1 MTADKRAALWLA
13 PDPPR
18 CTTPKLFRQE
28 AIVARRETWLGHVQ
42 LVQPVSTRIAII
54 TTISF
59 LAAWLMIATTASYTR
74 RVHTSGVITPSG
86 GLMTITTPAAG
97 IVSRASTEGQQV
109 SAGQVLYVI
118 DRDADSVDG
127 PTQQQVISALIA
139 QRVAL
144 QREYSM
150 RQSIAQ
156 VQRQSLAN
164 EMANL
169 AVQHDRLTQQLENSD
184 KVLPV
189 MRTAMD
195 RLRVASSQHVVTDT
209 QYQGQIFAFTELL
222 GQHVQF
228 QQTALAIEGK
238 MADISAKIATSDNDL
253 AKDLSQIDRNIS
265 QLTQQIAE
273 QQAKREIKILAPIA
287 GTLTA
292 IRAYP
297 GQTVAQGAPLV
308 TLLPDDVSLEADLY
322 VDSSS
327 IGFIRQN
334 AHVFLR
340 YTAFPFQRFGLYEGQ
355 VTEITRA
362 PMRPSSDQTESPQ
375 RTAETGRYRIVV
387 APRVP
392 YVIDN
397 DVHMPLQAGMEVDA
411 DIAIENRRLYQWLLD
426 PLYRAAGSIQL
437 VTASAKP

>member
-1 MTADKRAALWLA
+1 VTADKTSAVQFA

-18 CTTPKLFRQE
+18 CTTPKLFRHE
-28 AIVARRETWLGHVQ
+28 AVVARRETWLGHVQ

-59 LAAWLMIATTASYTR
+59 LAAWLVIAMTASYTR
-74 RVHTSGVITPSG
+74 RAHTSGIITPSG

-97 IVSRASTEGQQV
+97 MVSRAGIEGQKV
-109 SAGQVLYVI
+109 SAGQVVYVI
-118 DRDADSVDG
+118 DRDANSVDG
-127 PTQQQVISALIA
+127 PTLQQVISALVA

-144 QREYSM
+144 QHEYSM
-150 RQSIAQ
+150 RQSIAK

-169 AVQHDRLTQQLENSD
+169 AVQHDRLTQQLENTD

-189 MRTAMD
+189 MHTAMD
-195 RLRVASSQHVVTDT
+195 RLRVASSQHVVTDS
-209 QYQGQIFAFTELL
+209 QYQGQMFAFTELL
-222 GQHVQF
+222 GQHAQF
-228 QQTALAIEGK
+228 QQTALAIEGR
-238 MADISAKIATSDNDL
+238 MTEITARIATFDDDL
-253 AKDLSQIDRNIS
+253 AKDLSQINRNIS

-273 QQAKREIKILAPIA
+273 HQAKWEIKILAPIA

-308 TLLPDDVSLEADLY
+308 TLLPGDVSLEADLY

-362 PMRPSSDQTESPQ
+362 PMRPSDQTEPPQ
-375 RTAETGRYRIVV
+375 RTAETGRYRVVV
-387 APRVP
+387 APRLP

-397 DVHMPLQAGMEVDA
+397 DIHMPLQAGMEVDA

>member
-1 MTADKRAALWLA
+1 MTADKTSAVQFA

-18 CTTPKLFRQE
+18 CTTPKLFRHE
-28 AIVARRETWLGHVQ
+28 AVVARRETWLGHVQ

-59 LAAWLMIATTASYTR
+59 LAAWLVIAMTASYTR
-74 RVHTSGVITPSG
+74 RAHTSGIITPSG

-97 IVSRASTEGQQV
+97 MVSRAGIEGQKV
-109 SAGQVLYVI
+109 SAGQVVYVI
-118 DRDADSVDG
+118 DRDANSVDG
-127 PTQQQVISALIA
+127 PTQQQVISALVA

-144 QREYSM
+144 QHEYSM
-150 RQSIAQ
+150 RQSIAK

-169 AVQHDRLTQQLENSD
+169 AVQHDRLTQQLENTD

-189 MRTAMD
+189 MHTAMD
-195 RLRVASSQHVVTDT
+195 RLRVASSQHVVTDS
-209 QYQGQIFAFTELL
+209 QYQGQMFAFTELL
-222 GQHVQF
+222 GQHAQF
-228 QQTALAIEGK
+228 QQTALAIEGR
-238 MADISAKIATSDNDL
+238 MTEITARIATFDDDL
-253 AKDLSQIDRNIS
+253 AKDLSQINRNIS

-273 QQAKREIKILAPIA
+273 HQAKWEIKILAPIA

-308 TLLPDDVSLEADLY
+308 TLLPGDVSLEADLY

-362 PMRPSSDQTESPQ
+362 PMRPSDQTEPPQ
-375 RTAETGRYRIVV
+375 RTAETGRYRVVV
-387 APRVP
+387 APRLP

-397 DVHMPLQAGMEVDA
+397 DIHMPLQAGMEVDA

>member
-1 MTADKRAALWLA
+1 MTEITA
-13 PDPPR
+13 
-18 CTTPKLFRQE
+18 
-28 AIVARRETWLGHVQ
+28 
-42 LVQPVSTRIAII
+42 RIA
-54 TTISF
+54 TF
-59 LAAWLMIATTASYTR
+59 
-74 RVHTSGVITPSG
+74 
-86 GLMTITTPAAG
+86 
-97 IVSRASTEGQQV
+97 
-109 SAGQVLYVI
+109 
-118 DRDADSVDG
+118 DD
-127 PTQQQVISALIA
+127 
-139 QRVAL
+139 
-144 QREYSM
+144 
-150 RQSIAQ
+150 
-156 VQRQSLAN
+156 
-164 EMANL
+164 
-169 AVQHDRLTQQLENSD
+169 
-184 KVLPV
+184 
-189 MRTAMD
+189 
-195 RLRVASSQHVVTDT
+195 
-209 QYQGQIFAFTELL
+209 
-222 GQHVQF
+222 
-228 QQTALAIEGK
+228 
-238 MADISAKIATSDNDL
+238 DL
-253 AKDLSQIDRNIS
+253 AKDLSQINRNIL

-273 QQAKREIKILAPIA
+273 HQAKWEIKILAPIA

-308 TLLPDDVSLEADLY
+308 TLLPGDVSLEADLY

-355 VTEITRA
+355 VAEITRA

>member
-1 MTADKRAALWLA
+1 MA
-13 PDPPR
+13 
-18 CTTPKLFRQE
+18 
-28 AIVARRETWLGHVQ
+28 
-42 LVQPVSTRIAII
+42 
-54 TTISF
+54 
-59 LAAWLMIATTASYTR
+59 MIAMTASYTR

-86 GLMTITTPAAG
+86 GLVTITTPAAG
-97 IVSRASTEGQQV
+97 IVGRASTEGQKV

-118 DRDADSVDG
+118 DRDANSVDG

-150 RQSIAQ
+150 RQSIAE

-195 RLRVASSQHVVTDT
+195 RLRVASSQHVVTDS

-238 MADISAKIATSDNDL
+238 MADIGAKIATSDNDL

-292 IRAYP
+292 VRAYP

-308 TLLPDDVSLEADLY
+308 TLLPAMYPWKPISMSIAHRLALFVRTHTSSFATPRFRFSGSVSMKVKSRRSHALLCAHHQTKRNHLRERRKRDATALSLHHACPM
-322 VDSSS
+322 SSTT
-327 IGFIRQN
+327 I
-334 AHVFLR
+334 
-340 YTAFPFQRFGLYEGQ
+340 Y
-355 VTEITRA
+355 
-362 PMRPSSDQTESPQ
+362 
-375 RTAETGRYRIVV
+375 TGR
-387 APRVP
+387 
-392 YVIDN
+392 
-397 DVHMPLQAGMEVDA
+397 
-411 DIAIENRRLYQWLLD
+411 
-426 PLYRAAGSIQL
+426 
-437 VTASAKP
+437 

>member
-1 MTADKRAALWLA
+1 VTADKTSAVQFA

-18 CTTPKLFRQE
+18 CTTPKLFRHE
-28 AIVARRETWLGHVQ
+28 AVVARRETWLGHVQ

-59 LAAWLMIATTASYTR
+59 LAAWLVIAMTASYTR
-74 RVHTSGVITPSG
+74 RAHTSGIITPSG

-97 IVSRASTEGQQV
+97 MVSRAGIEGQKV
-109 SAGQVLYVI
+109 SAGQVVYVI
-118 DRDADSVDG
+118 DRDANSVDG
-127 PTQQQVISALIA
+127 PTQQQVISALVA

-144 QREYSM
+144 QHEYSM
-150 RQSIAQ
+150 RQSIAK

-169 AVQHDRLTQQLENSD
+169 AVQHDRLTQQLENTD

-189 MRTAMD
+189 MHTAMD
-195 RLRVASSQHVVTDT
+195 RLRVASSQHVVTDS
-209 QYQGQIFAFTELL
+209 QYQGQMFAFTELL
-222 GQHVQF
+222 GQHAQF
-228 QQTALAIEGK
+228 QQTALAIEGR
-238 MADISAKIATSDNDL
+238 MTEITARIATFDDDL
-253 AKDLSQIDRNIS
+253 AKDLSQINRNIS

-273 QQAKREIKILAPIA
+273 HQAKWEIKILAPIA

-308 TLLPDDVSLEADLY
+308 TRLPGDVSLEADLY

-362 PMRPSSDQTESPQ
+362 PMRPSDQTEPPQ
-375 RTAETGRYRIVV
+375 RTAETGRYRVVV
-387 APRVP
+387 APRLP

-397 DVHMPLQAGMEVDA
+397 DIHMPLQAGMEVDA

>member
-1 MTADKRAALWLA
+1 
-13 PDPPR
+13 
-18 CTTPKLFRQE
+18 
-28 AIVARRETWLGHVQ
+28 
-42 LVQPVSTRIAII
+42 
-54 TTISF
+54 
-59 LAAWLMIATTASYTR
+59 
-74 RVHTSGVITPSG
+74 
-86 GLMTITTPAAG
+86 MTITTPAAG
-97 IVSRASTEGQQV
+97 MVSRAGIEGQKV
-109 SAGQVLYVI
+109 SAGQVVYVI
-118 DRDADSVDG
+118 DRDANSVDG
-127 PTQQQVISALIA
+127 PTQQQVISALVA

-144 QREYSM
+144 QHEYSM
-150 RQSIAQ
+150 RQSIAK

-169 AVQHDRLTQQLENSD
+169 AVQHDRLTQQLENTD

-189 MRTAMD
+189 MHTAMD
-195 RLRVASSQHVVTDT
+195 RLRVASSQHVVTDS
-209 QYQGQIFAFTELL
+209 QYQGQMFAFTELL
-222 GQHVQF
+222 GQHAQF
-228 QQTALAIEGK
+228 QQTALAIEGR
-238 MADISAKIATSDNDL
+238 MTEITARIATFDDDL
-253 AKDLSQIDRNIS
+253 AKDLSQINRNIS

-273 QQAKREIKILAPIA
+273 HQAKWEIKILAPIA

-308 TLLPDDVSLEADLY
+308 TLLPGDVSLEADLY

-362 PMRPSSDQTESPQ
+362 PMRPSDQTEPPQ
-375 RTAETGRYRIVV
+375 RTAETGRYRVVV
-387 APRVP
+387 APRLP

-397 DVHMPLQAGMEVDA
+397 DIHMPLQAGMEVDA